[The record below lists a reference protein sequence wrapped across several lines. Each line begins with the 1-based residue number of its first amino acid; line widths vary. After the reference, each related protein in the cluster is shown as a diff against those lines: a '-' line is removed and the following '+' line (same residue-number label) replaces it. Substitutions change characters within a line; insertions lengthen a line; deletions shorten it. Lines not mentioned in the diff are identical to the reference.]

1 MFVEVNK
8 MKQFIFSLLIV
19 SALFITGIAL
29 NTGVAECNN
38 CKKGQPCE
46 DTFDCGEL
54 GVCICWYSG
63 EQESLTG
70 TPGQNGICQLQS
82 Q

>member
-1 MFVEVNK
+1 
-8 MKQFIFSLLIV
+8 MKQFVLTLLIV
-19 SALFITGIAL
+19 SLLLLGGVFIQTR
-29 NTGVAECNN
+29 NVECND
-38 CKKGQPCE
+38 CKAGQPCE

-63 EQESLTG
+63 EQESITG
-70 TPGQNGICQLQS
+70 TPGKNGVCQLQS

>member
-1 MFVEVNK
+1 
-8 MKQFIFSLLIV
+8 MKHLVITLLIIAV
-19 SALFITGIAL
+19 MVFGGIFI
-29 NTGVAECNN
+29 NTRSVECND
-38 CKKGQPCE
+38 CKNGKPCE

-70 TPGQNGICQLQS
+70 TAGKNGICQLQS

>member
-1 MFVEVNK
+1 VKHLIITLMIISVLIFGGV
-8 MKQFIFSLLIV
+8 FISSSPL
-19 SALFITGIAL
+19 
-29 NTGVAECNN
+29 ECGD
-38 CKKGQPCE
+38 CKNGHPCE

-63 EQESLTG
+63 EQESITG
-70 TPGQNGICQLQS
+70 TPGKNGICQMQS

>member
-1 MFVEVNK
+1 
-8 MKQFIFSLLIV
+8 MKKYFIGLWSVAVLCM
-19 SALFITGIAL
+19 GGRAL
-29 NTGVAECNN
+29 NTGTAECYN
-38 CKKGQPCE
+38 CKTGQPCE

-63 EQESLTG
+63 EQESITG

>member
-1 MFVEVNK
+1 MTK
-8 MKQFIFSLLIV
+8 LIISLIFMA
-19 SALFITGIAL
+19 ALVFSGLAL
-29 NTGVAECNN
+29 STKNVECNN
-38 CKKGQPCE
+38 CKSGNPCN

-70 TPGQNGICQLQS
+70 SPGKNGICQLQS
-82 Q
+82 E

>member
-1 MFVEVNK
+1 
-8 MKQFIFSLLIV
+8 MKKYFIG
-19 SALFITGIAL
+19 LFILSVLFIGGMALITG
-29 NTGVAECNN
+29 TAECNN
-38 CKKGQPCE
+38 CITGQPCE

-70 TPGQNGICQLQS
+70 SPGKNGICQMQS

>member
-1 MFVEVNK
+1 MNH
-8 MKQFIFSLLIV
+8 FIIMLIII
-19 SALFITGIAL
+19 SGMIFGGIFINTL
-29 NTGVAECNN
+29 NVECND
-38 CKKGQPCE
+38 CKSGQACE

-70 TPGQNGICQLQS
+70 TAGKNGICQLQS

>member
-1 MFVEVNK
+1 
-8 MKQFIFSLLIV
+8 MKKYFFGLLFI
-19 SALFITGIAL
+19 SALFVAGIAV
-29 NTGVAECNN
+29 NTGEVQCNN
-38 CKKGQPCE
+38 CKTGKACE

-70 TPGQNGICQLQS
+70 SPGKNGICQMQS

>member
-1 MFVEVNK
+1 
-8 MKQFIFSLLIV
+8 MKHLLVTLLII
-19 SALFITGIAL
+19 SAIVLGGVFIGSRH
-29 NTGVAECNN
+29 VECND
-38 CKKGQPCE
+38 CKSGKPCE
-46 DTFDCGEL
+46 DSFDCGEL

-70 TPGQNGICQLQS
+70 SPGKNGVCQLQS